1 MPETSPQ
8 VDDQTETED
17 HLPKSLQNVRSERGQ
32 TERDIARLTEVGAE
46 TDVSADEAQVAR
58 LLQSASED
66 LPKFRLSDK
75 TRRRLEIQAQRR
87 KQRAAVRVAD
97 ADIAELATELCVP
110 KSEAER
116 LLRDANGDLLTAM
129 RAVIRWT
136 LSIGSET
143 EALP

>member
-17 HLPKSLQNVRSERGQ
+17 RLSKSLQNVRSERGQ

-87 KQRAAVRVAD
+87 KQRACA
-97 ADIAELATELCVP
+97 
-110 KSEAER
+110 EAER
-116 LLRDANGDLLTAM
+116 LLRDANGDLLTAI